1 MNPTSSC
8 PVHLPSLS
16 LPAKLMLTLFL
27 FLMGTGVLVSLAN
40 IYFHHHDA
48 DLDPALTTD
57 DIRRVFHGMN
67 KTVTTQQGTVKPS
80 EMLKEV
86 SPGGKMRKHLE
97 AGGPAAVRSLVA
109 WLETG
114 AKEAD
119 FSVSDK
125 PQTGDPSPQTV
136 IGQCCVRCHNAKDG
150 DESDIPYAPDSATAP
165 QFALVAKLATPMIGP
180 TVAKTETI
188 YLAPT
193 ATNELVQITHAHILV
208 IPVFTLIVGGLF
220 LLTGLPAGI
229 KLILGPLPML
239 AVCMDIGGWWLARP
253 FEPAI
258 YLIAAAGAILAAGLG
273 AQILCVLGSMWFG
286 ARRPA

>member
-1 MNPTSSC
+1 MSPTSNC

-27 FLMGTGVLVSLAN
+27 LLMAAGVLVSLVN
-40 IYFHHHDA
+40 IYIHHHDA
-48 DLDPALTTD
+48 DLDPALSKD
-57 DIRRVFHGMN
+57 DIRRTFHGMS
-67 KTVTTQQGTVKPS
+67 KTVTSEQGTTRPS

-109 WLETG
+109 WLEAG
-114 AKEAD
+114 GKEAG
-119 FSVSDK
+119 FAASNK
-125 PQTGDPSPQTV
+125 PQTDDPSPQTV
-136 IGQCCVRCHNAKDG
+136 LAKNCVRCHNAKDG
-150 DESDIPYAPDSATAP
+150 EESDIPYAPDSSSAP
-165 QFALVAKLATPMIGP
+165 QFAMVAKLAAPAIGP
-180 TVAKTETI
+180 KVAKTETT

-193 ATNELVQITHAHILV
+193 ATNELVQVTHAHILV
-208 IPVFTLIVGGLF
+208 IPVFTLIIGGLF

-258 YLIAAAGAILAAGLG
+258 YLIAAGGAILSVGLG
-273 AQILCVLGSMWFG
+273 VQILCVLGSMWFG
-286 ARRPA
+286 TRRAQ

>member
-1 MNPTSSC
+1 
-8 PVHLPSLS
+8 
-16 LPAKLMLTLFL
+16 MLTLFL
-27 FLMGTGVLVSLAN
+27 FLMGAGVLVSQAN
-40 IYFHHHDA
+40 IYHHHHDA
-48 DLDPALTTD
+48 DLDPELTVD
-57 DIRRVFHGMN
+57 DIRRTFHGME
-67 KTVTTQQGTVKPS
+67 KMVTAQENTAKPS

-86 SPGGKMRKHLE
+86 SPGGRMREYLE
-97 AGGPAAVRSLVA
+97 AGGPPAVRSLTT
-109 WLETG
+109 WLESG
-114 AKEAD
+114 GKEAD

-165 QFALVAKLATPMIGP
+165 QFALVAKLATPVIGP
-180 TVAKTETI
+180 TVAKTETV

-239 AVCMDIGGWWLARP
+239 AVCTDIGGWWLARP

-273 AQILCVLGSMWFG
+273 AQILCVLGSMWLG
-286 ARRPA
+286 TRRPA